1 MMIIGFEEHYGL
13 PSARQLQKRHCF
25 DTGSI
30 ETMNAQATP
39 DVRRVHLTARSE
51 DSETLA
57 KPLA

>member
-1 MMIIGFEEHYGL
+1 LRDIHG
-13 PSARQLQKRHCF
+13 F

-30 ETMNAQATP
+30 ETMNAQATL